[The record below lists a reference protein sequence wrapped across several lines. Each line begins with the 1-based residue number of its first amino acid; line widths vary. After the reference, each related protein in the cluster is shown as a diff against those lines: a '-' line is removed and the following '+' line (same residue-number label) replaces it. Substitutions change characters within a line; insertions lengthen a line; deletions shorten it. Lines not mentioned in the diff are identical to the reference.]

1 MSALN
6 KCSAG
11 DEVTLHIYRA
21 GAELDVTLTLDERP
35 EEQTVRKVEQGDV
48 DNTEEY
54 SYYYDPER
62 EE

>member
-54 SYYYDPER
+54 SYYYDPDKGE
-62 EE
+62 